1 MALHSYNLKFW
12 YMAAAGTIESI
23 TLALGKA
30 LKPLSTLLTPD
41 IFAKLGVPLPQ
52 SIENNA
58 GILSKL
64 AETKTLVTGLPSSI
78 SILEA
83 AISAK
88 DVTQIIAEG
97 IKLTKLI
104 IDILKKIKE
113 LGIALNTAILGL
125 PANVQADLKALAD
138 NLPIRIIEYC
148 LIGYLN
154 EYFPLLT
161 RAINL
166 LGTIDKEIILP
177 PGMVL
182 TTPLPAITPRR
193 IYFDRLF
200 KMLSNPQAYL
210 QDTYKLGLPTFTGKE
225 ILEKTRA
232 LLIEL
237 GIPAEITQ
245 IGTGS
250 IVLES
255 DYFKAE
261 YDSTLN
267 PPGIKFEIKVSGNN
281 TFDKS
286 YNISSIWKARVQ
298 NTRSFGAGLTGKLA
312 FPLKL
317 TLQPVSGNA
326 LMDTTLSLTG
336 SKSNNDAF
344 MLIGASGG
352 TRLEAQK
359 IQASLGLNTAAVN
372 SQTQISP
379 SVQISLEG
387 GKLIID
393 FSGGDGFIT
402 TLLSNIKAEA
412 AFDLKANWDPT
423 NGLRIAGSAGLDILI
438 PLHID
443 LVAIIIEGFH
453 FKAAISD
460 SATLKVGLTVII
472 KTNLGPLVAVIDG
485 IGTHFPISFPNNL
498 DGNMAFAN
506 LGIEFVPPTRV
517 GLSIDTG
524 VIKGGGF
531 LGVDIE
537 KGEYIGALELSFQ
550 GFIDLKAI
558 GIISTKMPDGSEGFA
573 LLILITA
580 EFAPIQLGFGFT
592 LVGVGGLLAVNRR
605 TEVDALKEGLRT
617 GAINSIL
624 FPQDI
629 VNNITR
635 IISDLQQVFPISK
648 GTFIIALMAKIGW
661 GTPTLISL
669 EMGIIIDIPAT
680 KIIILGVLRCILP
693 TEEAPLLKLQVNFL
707 GVIDFNQGISFNAVL
722 FDSRL
727 LAFTLTGEMAL
738 RIGWGNQPMFILS
751 VGGFHPSFNEIPT
764 DLRNM
769 KRITISLLSGK
780 NPRIS
785 VATYFAVTSNTVQS
799 GARVELYA
807 EACGFNAF
815 GYLGYDLL
823 VQFNPFYF
831 IAQIEA
837 GIALRRGS
845 SEIAG
850 IHLVGQLSGPTPW
863 RALGKAS
870 LKILFVKIS
879 VKFDVTWGDQAP
891 PQLEKPIDVKQ
902 LIIDAIRDDRNWK
915 ADLPANTNTNVTL
928 RKIELPAGKIVV
940 HPFTILSLSQKVTP
954 LDMEINKFG
963 NDKPANETKFSLSV
977 TDNSA
982 TQPMDEEFAIGNFI
996 RLKDSEKLSR
1006 KSFERMRSGIKFQTS
1021 NEILH
1026 GTELQKEVDYE
1037 LSYVHRKKG
1046 IAFIIKVTGFKLL
1059 DKVFNIFSKG
1069 NAISKNTYS
1078 VSNKLATIS
1087 PATIKI
1093 NTGLYSIV
1101 NTKDLSTYGNTISF
1115 NSEAEAYALQDDLLR
1130 KNPALKNQL
1139 QVVAQF
1145 ELN

>member
-1 MALHSYNLKFW
+1 MF
-12 YMAAAGTIESI
+12 MTAAGTIESI

-30 LKPLSTLLTPD
+30 LKPLSNLLTPD
-41 IFAKLGVPLPQ
+41 LFAKLGVSLPQ

-58 GILSKL
+58 GIINKL
-64 AETKTLVTGLPSSI
+64 GEVKSLVDELPALIVALETSI
-78 SILEA
+78 NTENIPN
-83 AISAK
+83 
-88 DVTQIIAEG
+88 IIADG
-97 IKLTKLI
+97 AKLI
-104 IDILKKIKE
+104 KKITEVLVKIKE
-113 LGIALNTAILGL
+113 LGVALNTAILGL

-138 NLPIRIIEYC
+138 KLPTRILGYC
-148 LIGYLN
+148 LVGYLG
-154 EYFPLLT
+154 EHLPLLA
-161 RAINL
+161 RSLNL
-166 LGTIDKEIILP
+166 IGAIDKEITLP
-177 PGMVL
+177 AGMVL
-182 TTPLPAITPRR
+182 NTPFPGIIPRR
-193 IYFDRLF
+193 IYFNRLLQI
-200 KMLSNPQAYL
+200 LSNPQTYL
-210 QDTYKLGLPTFTGKE
+210 QETYKLGLASFTGKE
-225 ILEKTRA
+225 ILERTRA
-232 LLIEL
+232 LLISL
-237 GIPAEITQ
+237 GIPAEIEQ
-245 IGTGS
+245 IGAGPL
-250 IVLES
+250 VLKS
-255 DYFKAE
+255 DYFEAE
-261 YDSTLN
+261 LDSSIN
-267 PPGIKFEIKVSGNN
+267 PPGIKFEVKVGGNN

-286 YNISSIWKARVQ
+286 YPISNLWKARIQ
-298 NTRSFGAGLTGKLA
+298 NTRSFNAGLRGKLQY
-312 FPLKL
+312 PLLL
-317 TLQPVSGNA
+317 TLQPVSGSA
-326 LMDTTLSLTG
+326 TMDTTLSLIAK
-336 SKSNNDAF
+336 KSNNEAF
-344 MLIGASGG
+344 MLLGLTKG
-352 TRLEAQK
+352 TRLEAK
-359 IQASLGLNTAAVN
+359 SINASISLNTALESGTTKIA
-372 SQTQISP
+372 P
-379 SVQISLEG
+379 FVQVAIEG

-393 FSGGDGFIT
+393 FSASDGFIKS
-402 TLLSNIKAEA
+402 LLSNVKTEA
-412 AFDLKANWDPT
+412 TFDLKANWDPT
-423 NGLRIAGSAGLDILI
+423 NGLRLDGSAGVEVLI

-443 LVAIIIEGFH
+443 LALILVEGLY
-453 FKAAISD
+453 FKLGFKN
-460 SATLKVGLTVII
+460 TELNVGLSVII

-485 IGTHFPISFPNNL
+485 IGTDFPINFPDNL
-498 DGNMAFAN
+498 DGNMSFAN
-506 LGIEFVPPTRV
+506 LGTRFVPPTRI

-531 LGVDIE
+531 LGINVE

-558 GIISTKMPDGSEGFA
+558 AIISTKMPDGSEGFA

-580 EFAPIQLGFGFT
+580 EFVPIQLGFGFT
-592 LVGVGGLLAVNRR
+592 LVGVGGLMAVNRR
-605 TEVDALKEGLRT
+605 TEVDALKEGIRT
-617 GAINSIL
+617 GAVNSIL

-648 GTFIIALMAKIGW
+648 GTFIIAPMAKIGW

-680 KIIILGVLRCILP
+680 KLIILGVLRCILP

-707 GVIDFNQGISFNAVL
+707 GIIDFSQGISFNAVL

-738 RIGWGNQPMFILS
+738 RIGWGDNPIFVLS
-751 VGGFHPSFNEIPT
+751 VGGFHPAFNEVPT

-807 EACGFNAF
+807 EACGFNVF

-850 IHLVGQLSGPTPW
+850 IHLAGQLSGPTPW

-870 LKILFVKIS
+870 LKILFVKVS
-879 VKFDVTWGDQAP
+879 VKFDVTWGEQAP
-891 PQLEKPIDVKQ
+891 PQLEESIDVKK
-902 LIIDAIRDDRNWK
+902 LIIDAIKDDRNWK

-928 RKIELPAGKIVV
+928 RKLELPDGKIII

-963 NDKPANETKFSLSV
+963 HNKPSVDTFFTLSV
-977 TDNSA
+977 TDNSE
-982 TQPMDEEFAIGNFI
+982 TQPTQEEFAVGNFI
-996 RLKDSEKLSR
+996 KLKDSEKLSR
-1006 KSFERMRSGIKFQTS
+1006 KSFERMRSGIKFQTTS
-1021 NEILH
+1021 DILH
-1026 GTELQKEVDYE
+1026 GTELQKEVVYE

-1046 IAFIIKVTGFKLL
+1046 IAFIIKVAGFKLL

-1069 NAISKNTYS
+1069 NAVSKNAYS
-1078 VSNKLATIS
+1078 VSNKIAAIK
-1087 PATIKI
+1087 PAKVEL
-1093 NTGLYSIV
+1093 NTGLYSVV
-1101 NTKDLSTYGNTISF
+1101 NTKDLTAFSGSNSL
-1115 NSEAEAYALQDDLLR
+1115 NSEAEAYALHDELLR
-1130 KNPALKNQL
+1130 KNPALKNHL
-1139 QVVAQF
+1139 QVVSQF